1 MYNLLFCINSR
12 YTEMLK
18 VCLSS
23 VVIHSSF
30 DSMSVSII
38 YSSLRDSEIAEI
50 KKLENSR
57 LKINF
62 IRFDDSVLSS
72 SPTTGRYPKEIYYR
86 LFAPVLLNDD
96 IDRILYLDVDLI
108 CINSLVE
115 LYNTDISSVYYAA
128 CSHTRKILT
137 KFNALRLGLDISGEC
152 PYINTG
158 VLLMNLTQLRKNFD
172 SMKILDFIEKKGSSF
187 ILPDQD
193 IIMGIYGDRIRLV
206 DTLKYN
212 LSDRILTL
220 NNMTGGRRRLSL
232 RDVAQNTSIIHYCG
246 RCKPW
251 KKYYNGRLGV
261 FFETAVKE
269 CRQWLDAQMD

>member
-12 YTEMLK
+12 YTELLK

-23 VVIHSSF
+23 VVLHSGF

-50 KKLENSR
+50 KKLENNR

-86 LFAPVLLNDD
+86 LFAPVLLDDD

-137 KFNALRLGLDISGEC
+137 KFNAVRLGLDIADEC

-158 VLLMNLTQLRKNFD
+158 VLLMNLSRLRKNFD
-172 SMKILDFIEKKGSSF
+172 SRKIFDFIEKKGSSF

-212 LSDRILTL
+212 LSDRILKL
-220 NNMTGGRRRLSL
+220 NNMTGGRRRLTL
-232 RDVAQNTSIIHYCG
+232 MDVAQNTSIIHYCG
-246 RCKPW
+246 RSKPW

-269 CRQWLDAQMD
+269 YRQWLDAQMD

>member
-1 MYNLLFCINSR
+1 MYNLLFCINSK
-12 YTEMLK
+12 YMNLFK
-18 VCLSS
+18 ICLSS
-23 VVIHSSF
+23 VVRHSGFDSISVNIIHSS
-30 DSMSVSII
+30 
-38 YSSLRDSEIAEI
+38 LKASEVEEI

-57 LKINF
+57 LEINF
-62 IRFDDSVLSS
+62 IRFDDSLLSS
-72 SPTTGRYPKEIYYR
+72 SPTTGRYTKEIYYR
-86 LFAPVLLNDD
+86 LFAPVLLPDD

-108 CINSLVE
+108 CINSLIE
-115 LYNTDISSVYYAA
+115 LYNIDISSVYYAA

-137 KFNALRLGLDISGEC
+137 KFNALRLGLDTSGTC

-172 SMKILDFIEKKGSSF
+172 SSKIFSFIEKKGNSF

-212 LSDRILTL
+212 LSDRMFKI
-220 NNMTGGRRRLSL
+220 NNMSVGHKRLTL
-232 RDVAQNTSIIHYCG
+232 RDVGRNTCIIHYCG
-246 RCKPW
+246 RYKPW
-251 KKYYNGRLGV
+251 KKYYGGKLGV

>member
-12 YTEMLK
+12 YAELFK
-18 VCLSS
+18 ICLSS
-23 VVIHSSF
+23 VAIHSGF
-30 DSMSVSII
+30 DSMNASII
-38 YSSLRDSEIAEI
+38 YSSLSDSEIAEI

-86 LFAPVLLNDD
+86 LFAPVLLPDD

-115 LYNTDISSVYYAA
+115 LYNTDIFSVYYAA

-137 KFNALRLGLDISGEC
+137 KFNALRLGLDIADEC

-158 VLLMNLTQLRKNFD
+158 VLLMNLTRLRKNFD
-172 SMKILDFIEKKGSSF
+172 SRKIFDFIEKKGSSF

-220 NNMTGGRRRLSL
+220 NNMTGGRRRLTL

-246 RCKPW
+246 RSKPW
-251 KKYYNGRLGV
+251 KKSYNGRLGV